1 MTVDKELLLTLSQ
14 RLDQALRERKASE
27 VALQVG
33 VTPTTLSAWRNGR
46 RQPKTDQL
54 LRLCLVLGVSSDWL
68 LGQSDVAKP
77 RPDGPTALVRATLDD
92 LEDEVEE
99 VDSKRLLH
107 ALLNA
112 LQDAERLRSELD
124 GARKRNRI
132 DVENA
137 LRDLQRNVIRGL
149 LRAMDA
155 AEISPEARE
164 RILAAMN
171 EAAGEGVRERV
182 SG

>member
-1 MTVDKELLLTLSQ
+1 MDKELLLTLSQ
-14 RLDQALRERKASE
+14 RLDE
-27 VALQVG
+27 ALQERTASDVAHQVG
-33 VTPTTLSAWRNGR
+33 ITPTTLSAWRNGR

-54 LRLCLVLGVSSDWL
+54 LRLCRVLDVSSDWL
-68 LGQSDVAKP
+68 LGESDVPKP
-77 RPDGPTALVRATLDD
+77 QPAGPMALVTASLDEID
-92 LEDEVEE
+92 DVEE
-99 VDSKRLLH
+99 LDAKRLVH

-112 LQDAERLRSELD
+112 LQETQRLRSELE

-149 LRAMDA
+149 LTAMDA
-155 AEISPEARE
+155 AEIDRGARE
-164 RILAAMN
+164 RLLEAMN
-171 EAAGEGVRERV
+171 AAAGEGVRERV